1 MGFLILSNSEIAEYL
16 RILFK
21 INDIY
26 SRYEIDDI
34 DLLDEIDYYHN
45 KKDYSDKEIKDLQD
59 KCGSEWEGVLTS
71 LCENLINKIEAKK
84 YYEKT
89 LKTELKQIKK
99 IYNELHNEEKT
110 LDDYE
115 QIFDNKLSSIRDIVD
130 SNFAKEERENKKF
143 VYGLIAGLLISMIGV
158 AISYFI

>member
-45 KKDYSDKEIKDLQD
+45 KKDYSDKEIKDFQD
-59 KCGSEWEGVLTS
+59 KCG
-71 LCENLINKIEAKK
+71 
-84 YYEKT
+84 Y
-89 LKTELKQIKK
+89 
-99 IYNELHNEEKT
+99 
-110 LDDYE
+110 
-115 QIFDNKLSSIRDIVD
+115 
-130 SNFAKEERENKKF
+130 
-143 VYGLIAGLLISMIGV
+143 
-158 AISYFI
+158 